1 MNKEINIYD
10 LNLKANIYKKI
21 DNYYSNRNLN
31 NNYIKKRESNRI
43 ILINKQKNTSAYN
56 NSKNSHVGRILNLRK
71 LKSQNNMTHE
81 KNNSEKLNDNICS
94 IGKLMPS
101 TGKQELYSKKY
112 SIQNNNIISNDDTPS
127 VSTLA
132 HTKKYTSNSI
142 NTQQ

>member
-31 NNYIKKRESNRI
+31 NNYIKKRENNKI

-71 LKSQNNMTHE
+71 LKSQ
-81 KNNSEKLNDNICS
+81 
-94 IGKLMPS
+94 
-101 TGKQELYSKKY
+101 
-112 SIQNNNIISNDDTPS
+112 
-127 VSTLA
+127 
-132 HTKKYTSNSI
+132 
-142 NTQQ
+142 